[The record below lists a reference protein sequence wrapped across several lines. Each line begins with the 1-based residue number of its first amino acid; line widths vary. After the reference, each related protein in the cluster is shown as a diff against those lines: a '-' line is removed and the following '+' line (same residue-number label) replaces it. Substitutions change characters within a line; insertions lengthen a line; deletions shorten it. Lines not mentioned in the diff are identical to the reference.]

1 MEGAQTTHG
10 RREKEE
16 EETQVGGGGG
26 ETIPI
31 MHCTA
36 NVGKQ
41 EHGYRCIASIAPIAS
56 LFLSA
61 LTQSVTT

>member
-1 MEGAQTTHG
+1 MEGAQTTQG
-10 RREKEE
+10 RREKEEE
-16 EETQVGGGGG
+16 EETQVGGG
-26 ETIPI
+26 ERIPI

-41 EHGYRCIASIAPIAS
+41 EHGYRCIASIAPVAS

-61 LTQSVTT
+61 LKQSVTT